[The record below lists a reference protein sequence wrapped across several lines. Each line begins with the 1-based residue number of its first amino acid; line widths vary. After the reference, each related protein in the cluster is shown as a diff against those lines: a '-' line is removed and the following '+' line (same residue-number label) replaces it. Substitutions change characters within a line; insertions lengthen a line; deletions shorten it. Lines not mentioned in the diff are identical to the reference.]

1 MYCKLL
7 YVITIFVFSVLHM
20 LLPVVIKSIINR
32 NIIRLI
38 KENGTENEMKMELVK
53 KYFYQFLKF
62 KK

>member
-1 MYCKLL
+1 
-7 YVITIFVFSVLHM
+7 M

-38 KENGTENEMKMELVK
+38 KENGTEHEMKMELVK

>member
-1 MYCKLL
+1 
-7 YVITIFVFSVLHM
+7 M